1 MTPFGLVIVAVIVT
15 LFVVALATPAG
26 RVALIGRARGM
37 VLMLVWL
44 ALLALL
50 GTMWG
55 AAPAKR
61 AACHSGCFV
70 LERTRTQ

>member
-44 ALLALL
+44 ALLVLL
-50 GTMWG
+50 GTMWARLG
-55 AAPAKR
+55 W
-61 AACHSGCFV
+61 
-70 LERTRTQ
+70 

>member
-50 GTMWG
+50 GTMW
-55 AAPAKR
+55 ARRRRSVPPA
-61 AACHSGCFV
+61 
-70 LERTRTQ
+70 TRDVSCLSAHGPN